1 MPVSPQ
7 DFALWSRYTGR
18 PYPQTPA
25 ERMSLAPE
33 VYAFN
38 RQLDR
43 GQNPLAQVVE
53 GVGSALD
60 FAGRAALGTGLLV
73 GAGLLAGKY
82 LKPQQPTKTAATQST
97 PPSAA
102 ASSTAVPSPSPTP
115 SSPGGGEVAV
125 SVPVTS
131 ERSVI
136 RERRYPP
143 GPDMPEATKTGT
155 LEHLLAQ
162 ARETQ
167 EGSPGM
173 SPEQASMAE
182 LARQSRQY
190 EAGEKLLRS
199 ETEVSDL
206 DALLAGESQA
216 FAQKYAAK
224 LQLDDEPNVVLSVTQ
239 STPNPASPLTQNI
252 EATDHPS
259 PGEINNPIVSN
270 QTEVTQVLRGTSP
283 GKPTRTPIE
292 DKPVTQTAVLATQQ
306 DSYPGTETEQLV
318 KGAIQRGA
326 PIPHTPIQDPA
337 DAFRSSPEYAERM
350 RSAGVSMEPEELVGA
365 PGQPVS
371 FTAVRTTP
379 ATRITGAEPVAKE
392 SAIVE
397 MVTPKASAPTPAPAP
412 EIATPVA
419 VAAPVRRT
427 PESEELE
434 RLSRLSGISPELL
447 SRGAAK
453 TEAPEVI
460 VTTQPAATRVAK
472 EGKIVSNPYLS
483 AMSQQQG
490 PLAAYPVPEGRSEK
504 IRNVTFYPGGE
515 IGVTMPTSKK
525 GPIEYAYQATDP
537 YRLAIRDYADEG
549 YPSSM
554 GSLGALLGS
563 TGTGR
568 TIGLRGMQPG
578 GIATSTQ
585 PEYLGLMSQQEVAKK
600 LQSRSAPTRQQAQRH
615 AEAKEMLQQFSARYP
630 QPPMSPEE
638 QARLRAERT
647 PAAVAAYRAGLSSV
661 I

>member
-82 LKPQQPTKTAATQST
+82 LKTQQPTKTAATQST

-102 ASSTAVPSPSPTP
+102 ASSTAVPSPGPTP
-115 SSPGGGEVAV
+115 SSPGGTEVAI

-143 GPDMPEATKTGT
+143 SPDMPEATKPGT

-173 SPEQASMAE
+173 GPEQASMAE

-216 FAQKYAAK
+216 FAQRYAAK
-224 LQLDDEPNVVLSVTQ
+224 LQLDDEPGVVLSVTQ
-239 STPNPASPLTQNI
+239 SAPHPASPLTQNI

-270 QTEVTQVLRGTSP
+270 QTEVTQILRGTSP

-326 PIPHTPIQDPA
+326 PIPHTPIQDPT
-337 DAFRSSPEYAERM
+337 DAFRQTPQYSEMM
-350 RSAGVSMEPEELVGA
+350 RSAGASMEPEELVGA

-371 FTAVRTTP
+371 FTEVRATP
-379 ATRITGAEPVAKE
+379 ATRVTGAEPVAKE
-392 SAIVE
+392 SAIAE
-397 MVTPKASAPTPAPAP
+397 MVTPKVSAPTPTPAP
-412 EIATPVA
+412 VVA
-419 VAAPVRRT
+419 SVRRT
-427 PESEELE
+427 PASDELE
-434 RLSRLSGISPELL
+434 RLSRMSGISPELL
-447 SRGAAK
+447 SRGATK

-460 VTTQPAATRVAK
+460 VTTQPVATRVAK

-490 PLAAYPVPEGRSEK
+490 PLAAYPVPEGRSEN
-504 IRNVTFYPGGE
+504 IQNVTFYPGGE
-515 IGVTMPTSKK
+515 IGVTMPTRGK

-568 TIGLRGMQPG
+568 RIGLKGMQPG

-600 LQSRSAPTRQQAQRH
+600 LQSRSAPTRQQAQQH